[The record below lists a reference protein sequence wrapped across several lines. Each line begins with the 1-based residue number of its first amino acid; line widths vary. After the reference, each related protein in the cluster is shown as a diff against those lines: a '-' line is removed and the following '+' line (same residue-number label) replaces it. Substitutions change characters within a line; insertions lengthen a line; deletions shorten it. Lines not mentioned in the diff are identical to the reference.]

1 MISVNIRIKNF
12 RWGNVLTFLNATAG
26 IFSIFLSISREFTL
40 AVIFMLAAAAFDFFD
55 GKLARLTKTSSE
67 FGRELD
73 SLADIVSFGAAPVVF
88 GFMLL
93 QQAINTFAVISF
105 SFFLLCGMFRLARYN
120 VTRVP
125 YYEGLPI
132 PESTVVI
139 ALLYLFKF
147 PVQYLPYA
155 YILLGLLMI
164 SRFKVKKAI

>member
-1 MISVNIRIKNF
+1 MKNF
-12 RWGNVLTFLNATAG
+12 RWGDVLTFLNAMAG
-26 IFSIFLSISREFTL
+26 MFSIFLSINREFML
-40 AVIFMLAAAAFDFFD
+40 AVIFMLVAVTFDFVD
-55 GKLARLTKTSSE
+55 GKIARLTKTSSE

-93 QQAINTFAVISF
+93 QHEINAFALISF

-120 VTRVP
+120 ITRVP

-139 ALLYLFKF
+139 AILYFFRF
-147 PVQYLPYA
+147 PVQYFPFV

-164 SRFKVKKAI
+164 SRFKVKKVI